1 VDTVVDDEATVE
13 VAPVVLGPETNVV
26 VGIVLFVDGG
36 GIAVVLETFAL
47 RPMAQV
53 DKF

>member
-1 VDTVVDDEATVE
+1 
-13 VAPVVLGPETNVV
+13 
-26 VGIVLFVDGG
+26 LFVDGG

-53 DKF
+53 DKFWLQLFVVYKQIISVKVLAYQ